1 MICHF
6 VFPNHHLTNPK
17 DKGNLPPGG
26 SEEKYKNIFNNIL
39 WDQHY
44 ISRPPSSRKFGAAGV
59 DVGSHIETNDN
70 RVNLS
75 LTFPLFQKHTDL
87 MSDIGLFNL
96 DPEITY
102 YFVSKAASS
111 EFISKVV

>member
-1 MICHF
+1 MIWCR
-6 VFPNHHLTNPK
+6 
-17 DKGNLPPGG
+17 
-26 SEEKYKNIFNNIL
+26 Y
-39 WDQHY
+39 WY
-44 ISRPPSSRKFGAAGV
+44 
-59 DVGSHIETNDN
+59 SHIVTNDN

-102 YFVSKAASS
+102 LVSKAASS

>member
-1 MICHF
+1 M
-6 VFPNHHLTNPK
+6 
-17 DKGNLPPGG
+17 G

-59 DVGSHIETNDN
+59 DDSHIETDDN

-75 LTFPLFQKHTDL
+75 LTFPLFQKHSKTHKKDCV
-87 MSDIGLFNL
+87 IRRYR
-96 DPEITY
+96 ITTKSLR
-102 YFVSKAASS
+102 FAFA
-111 EFISKVV
+111 

>member
-17 DKGNLPPGG
+17 DKSNLPPGG

-59 DVGSHIETNDN
+59 DDSHIETDDN

-75 LTFPLFQKHTDL
+75 LTFPLNWKTHRT
-87 MSDIGLFNL
+87 S
-96 DPEITY
+96 
-102 YFVSKAASS
+102 SKRDFLQIH
-111 EFISKVV
+111 ELH